1 VAKALIDAGEP
12 QKTIRDVIGGPTNP
26 QPGIRAYC
34 VVMLDRWFPD
44 SKIIERLES
53 GELVYNKLNAAN
65 LAKLVKQV
73 IEIKKQLP

>member
-1 VAKALIDAGEP
+1 
-12 QKTIRDVIGGPTNP
+12 
-26 QPGIRAYC
+26 
-34 VVMLDRWFPD
+34 MLDRWFPD